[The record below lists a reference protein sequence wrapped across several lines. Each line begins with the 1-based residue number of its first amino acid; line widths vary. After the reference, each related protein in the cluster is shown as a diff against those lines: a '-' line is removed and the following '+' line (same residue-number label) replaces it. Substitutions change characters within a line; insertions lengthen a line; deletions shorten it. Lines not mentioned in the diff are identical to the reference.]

1 MYHPSLPIESQNVK
15 AKQNLII
22 LPLISYISRR
32 TFDAHPFYTSDKSNK
47 TQDTLRNCP
56 VLFFLSTY
64 LVISFSDP
72 QKLYKLHCSD
82 VSTNGKIE
90 FCAKYMFL
98 FQYWLLCLI
107 FINIGKYPTYI
118 RLWSIYLLN
127 CIWLFI
133 TPICSSVSILWV
145 PSAYVHFITCW
156 FLLVS
161 FSLFPLSRK
170 IPPSKCFRYYLHMDF
185 DAPESV
191 TSLCSEVKMSFTP
204 RVRL

>member
-1 MYHPSLPIESQNVK
+1 MLTHF
-15 AKQNLII
+15 I
-22 LPLISYISRR
+22 LPTKATKLKILFGTVQY
-32 TFDAHPFYTSDKSNK
+32 F
-47 TQDTLRNCP
+47 
-56 VLFFLSTY
+56 FFLSTY

-145 PSAYVHFITCW
+145 PSAYVHFITSW